1 MANDREE
8 LAKLAYELQAY
19 REEGQILQQQIAN
32 LQATLAEID
41 SSAETLKNLKSVKE
55 EVLLPIGAGVYL
67 KAKIIDN
74 DKILLSIGADVIAE
88 KNVNEAVEFLASKS
102 KKINELRNQL
112 QKNLVEVSNNIM
124 KLDEDAKKITGRM
137 RAGKDV
143 QQEEKEVHQE
153 YR

>member
-19 REEGQILQQQIAN
+19 REDGQILQQQIAN
-32 LQATLAEID
+32 LQATLVEID
-41 SSAETLKNLKSVKE
+41 TGVETLRNLKNVKE

-74 DKILLSIGADVIAE
+74 EKILLSIGADVIAE
-88 KNVNEAVEFLASKS
+88 KNVEEATEFLASKS
-102 KKINELRNQL
+102 KKIDELRNQL
-112 QKNLVEVSNNIM
+112 QKNLVEVSNKIM
-124 KLDEDAKKITGRM
+124 KLDGDAKKIAGRM
-137 RAGKDV
+137 RTGKDA
-143 QQEEKEVHQE
+143 QQEDKEVHQE